1 MTKNRNLKI
10 CIIAIGNPI
19 RCDDGVAAFI
29 VEQLEKRLSNS
40 FAAFTTQQL
49 DIAWAEKIKD
59 FDFVFFID
67 ASVYEEDFF
76 LKEIDGE
83 GLPQS
88 SSHHINVSAL
98 VRFTQQLYQAKTIF
112 FLCGIK
118 GHNFDFGFSLSEQT
132 KNYAFLAIE
141 LLNNKIVALVTGE

>member
-1 MTKNRNLKI
+1 MTKSRNSKI
-10 CIIAIGNPI
+10 CIIGIGNSM

-29 VEQLEKRLSNS
+29 VEQLEKKLGNS
-40 FAAFTTQQL
+40 ISAFTTQQL
-49 DIAWAEKIKD
+49 DISWAEKIAE

-67 ASVYEEDFF
+67 ASVYEENFF

-98 VRFTQQLYQAKTIF
+98 VKFTRQLYHVKTTF

-118 GHNFDFGFSLSEQT
+118 GHLFDFGFTLSEQT
-132 KNYAFLAIE
+132 NHYALLAIE
-141 LLNNKIVALVTGE
+141 LLNNKIDALVNA